1 MRTTTRL
8 AAVGSAVALAMLA
21 SGCSSS
27 SSQTSST
34 GSAGGGSSS
43 SAAPASGGGSA
54 ASGGA
59 TATLK
64 GAKFTVGSKD
74 FTESILLSKMVE
86 DLLKQAGADV
96 VDKTNIKGSVNTRD
110 AMLSGN
116 IDMYWDYTGT
126 GWLVYLKHDKPIS
139 DATQQYTSVK
149 DEDLSKNGV
158 AWLDATPMS
167 DTYAFA
173 MTQADAQKYG
183 VTNDSD
189 ISSKVPAAQQTF
201 CLESEF
207 STRPDGWPG
216 FKSAY
221 GLSNAKTKLLD
232 TGLIYTTVAKGG
244 TCTFGEVFSTDGRI
258 PGLKLQVVKDDKHFF
273 PNYNAALTLK
283 KSTLDKYP
291 AIADIVNPLAA
302 KITDDVMAQL
312 NAEVDVQGS
321 DADSVAEK
329 FLKDQG
335 LLK

>member
-1 MRTTTRL
+1 MSTRF
-8 AAVGSAVALAMLA
+8 AALGSALALALLA
-21 SGCSSS
+21 TGCSSD

-34 GSAGGGSSS
+34 GSAGAGGDSS
-43 SAAPASGGGSA
+43 SAAAPSGSAA
-54 ASGGA
+54 ASGGSSDA
-59 TATLK
+59 SLK

-96 VDKTNIKGSVNTRD
+96 EDKTNIKGSVNTRD

-126 GWLVYLKHDKPIS
+126 GWLVYLKHDKPIA
-139 DATQQYTSVK
+139 DAAQQYQSVK

-158 AWLDATPMS
+158 VWLDATPMS

-189 ISSKVPAAQQTF
+189 IATKVPADQQIF

-221 GLSNAKTKLLD
+221 GLSGAKTKLLD

-283 KSTLDKYP
+283 KDVLDKYP
-291 AIADIVNPLAA
+291 AIADVVNPLAA
-302 KITDDVMAQL
+302 KITDEVMAQL
-312 NAEVDVQGS
+312 NAQVDVQGD
-321 DADSVAEK
+321 DADTVAEQ